1 MDDEIK
7 KTLGRTLLLP
17 PLAVCFAFTLSYTI
31 VFKMQLDDLD
41 ALTEQGQICYGYTSG
56 SIVNVNDK
64 WHTLLNWG
72 YIFNLIMTSSTVL
85 VVLGLHLQPYHDYH
99 LRYWLYWGYI
109 FNLIMTSSTV
119 LVVLGLH
126 LQPYHDYHLRSLL
139 NWGYIFNL
147 IMTIIYGI
155 GCIGAAFGILAAA
168 LGSLCCHAFA
178 SCVQFAFFITMAVWR
193 YNSWGS
199 ACADNSAIS

>member
-72 YIFNLIMTSSTVL
+72 YIFNLIMT
-85 VVLGLHLQPYHDYH
+85 
-99 LRYWLYWGYI
+99 
-109 FNLIMTSSTV
+109 
-119 LVVLGLH
+119 
-126 LQPYHDYHLRSLL
+126 
-139 NWGYIFNL
+139 
-147 IMTIIYGI
+147 IIYGI

-199 ACADNSAIS
+199 ACADNSAISGVGNSIQNIFISLCVFNVLSCFTSKSAQST